1 MLFIDRA
8 YNIYLRSMRNA
19 HAPSAHSARRKR
31 TETRVCDS
39 QSDKCVD

>member
-19 HAPSAHSARRKR
+19 HAPSAHSARHGR
-31 TETRVCDS
+31 TQTHVCDC
-39 QSDKCVD
+39 QSNKCVD